1 VVSGRQR
8 RLARHRARLRY
19 ETVIA
24 WLVVP
29 PLLITVVYIGVQFVN
44 SLAGTPIGKALGLQ

>member
-1 VVSGRQR
+1 
-8 RLARHRARLRY
+8 
-19 ETVIA
+19 VIA